1 MNYTDI
7 ARQVFALTGPA
18 DNIESA
24 THCMTRLRLVLHDK
38 KPEQIEALKKIEGV
52 LGVYDAGEELQ
63 IIFGPG
69 RVDRVTEAFLQEL
82 EAARSSASPASSSSD
97 GPTVGKVGLSDGA
110 QSVGR
115 STAAEPTAPVES
127 AAQAAAKAEIGDGKA
142 LHAKI
147 RAKNATP
154 IKLLFKRIA
163 SIFIPLIPAFIACGL
178 ISGTLNVVSKVDPS
192 FAQTAIY
199 HLLAIGGSTVF
210 WGMNLFVGYNAAKEF
225 GGTPI
230 LGGILGALLA
240 HPGLAS
246 VELADGPLVPGRGGV
261 ISVLL
266 VAALAAFVEKRL
278 RRIIPEMFSL
288 FLTPLFTFLIAGTI
302 AICVLQPLGGFLS
315 DCIGTAATSA
325 IGSGGAITGFI
336 LGGTFL
342 PMVMLGIHQT
352 LTPIH
357 AELLARYGV
366 TILLPVLAMAGA
378 GQVGASFAVYC
389 KTKNRFLKKTIASAL
404 PVGIM
409 GVGEPLIYGVT
420 LPLGKP
426 FIGACI
432 GGACGGA
439 VQAQFMVG
447 AATLG
452 ISGLPLAAATDQI
465 PVYLL
470 GLVTAYIGGFI
481 ATWFIGFDDPPEE
494 S

>member
-82 EAARSSASPASSSSD
+82 EAARSSASPAASD
-97 GPTVGKVGLSDGA
+97 GPTIGKVGLSDGA

-115 STAAEPTAPVES
+115 STTTEPTAPVES
-127 AAQAAAKAEIGDGKA
+127 AAQAAANAEIGDGKA

-154 IKLLFKRIA
+154 VKLLFKRIA

-178 ISGTLNVVSKVDPS
+178 ISGTLNVVSKVDPA
-192 FAQTAIY
+192 FAQTAVY
-199 HLLAIGGSTVF
+199 QLLAIGGSTVF

-404 PVGIM
+404 PVGIR

-481 ATWFIGFDDPPEE
+481 ATWLIGFDDPPEE